1 MEIVGTSF
9 QSNQAIIPTGLYY
22 QIMMVSALLVI
33 FQSFQRWAYGE
44 ILATKLILKLG
55 LDLDMR
61 IILVRKQA
69 TQKT

>member
-1 MEIVGTSF
+1 
-9 QSNQAIIPTGLYY
+9 
-22 QIMMVSALLVI
+22 MMVSALLVI